1 MAEESAQQC
10 KEENDMDRL
19 MGKKEDFGGDM
30 LYLYVSSM
38 GGISHDVSVEE
49 TMDLWDAF
57 EVKELELC

>member
-19 MGKKEDFGGDM
+19 MWKKEDFGGGM